1 MKHILAFGDSL
12 TWGFRAGTWTRHAYE
27 DRWPNVLAAGLAG
40 KARVIEEGQNG
51 RTTVHDDP
59 YVFECRSGA
68 VALPIALSTHQPLD
82 LAIIMLGS
90 NDLKWEGRQRAL
102 DAKLGMAR
110 LVEIVRTYVYKP
122 GCGIPRLLLMAPP
135 HLSQTDDEEFAGYFE
150 HAIAES
156 KNFAYQYQR
165 LAKETDCDFFDAGS
179 VAKADP
185 VDGIHLD
192 AANTRAIGAA
202 LIPVVNRILKL

>member
-1 MKHILAFGDSL
+1 MKHVLAFGDSL
-12 TWGFRAGTWTRHAYE
+12 TWGFRAGSWTRHAFE
-27 DRWPNVLAAGLAG
+27 DRWPNVLTAGLDG
-40 KARVIEEGQNG
+40 KVRVIEEGQNG

-122 GCGIPRLLLMAPP
+122 GCGVPRLLLMAPP

-165 LAKETDCDFFDAGS
+165 LARETDCDFFDAGS

-192 AANTRAIGAA
+192 ANNTRAIGTA
-202 LIPVVNRILKL
+202 LVPVVKRILNL